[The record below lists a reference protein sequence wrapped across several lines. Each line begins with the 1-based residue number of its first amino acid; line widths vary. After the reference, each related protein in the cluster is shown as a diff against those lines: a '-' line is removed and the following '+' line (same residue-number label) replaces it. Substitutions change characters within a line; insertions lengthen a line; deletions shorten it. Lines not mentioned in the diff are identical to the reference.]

1 MKRNTNIINNVLTM
15 LFMLAGLFFV
25 VNVSNSRYE
34 KDLIEVVLWFLLGA
48 IITGFICTVVHELA
62 HLLVGKK
69 NGFAFSSMV
78 IWFFKWSKVNNKIQF
93 DFTMIGE
100 EAGYTEMI
108 PTHSE
113 NIAKRYSKMSLAGPI
128 ASFFCMIIGVVPFFV
143 GALSCEVFCLFEKE

>member
-1 MKRNTNIINNVLTM
+1 M

-25 VNVSNSRYE
+25 VNISNSRYE

-93 DFTMIGE
+93 DF
-100 EAGYTEMI
+100 
-108 PTHSE
+108 
-113 NIAKRYSKMSLAGPI
+113 
-128 ASFFCMIIGVVPFFV
+128 
-143 GALSCEVFCLFEKE
+143 